1 MVFAAVVLAAGVVN
15 WNKHI
20 LYIFHEL
27 RIDYQ
32 FSMFYFEHSVIYYYN
47 VVFKLILKGLV
58 LNISGNVQLNLEALF
73 LNIYGK

>member
-1 MVFAAVVLAAGVVN
+1 VVN

-27 RIDYQ
+27 RIDNQ